1 VKRREFIFLA
11 SGAVVAWPA
20 VAVAQA
26 RSYRVGLLAVT
37 SGLVPEHQAFFDALT
52 KLGYREGQNLAV
64 ERRFAAGDDSR
75 LPALAAD
82 LVRAGVDVI
91 VVQSSTAIRAAKNAT
106 QTIPIVMGSC
116 ADAVG
121 NGLVASLARPGGN
134 VTGTSFQ
141 ARDWDVKH
149 VQLLSELR
157 PGATRFAFLANF
169 FFLPEP
175 AMYKEMAAAATSRGA
190 ELRLYDVRH
199 PEDYERAFASMQDAR
214 IEGLSVAPNGV
225 FREHRREITAL
236 AAAHRMLAVYGSRD
250 FVDAGGL
257 VSYGIDFPALWRRAA
272 DYVDKIFKGA
282 KPADLP
288 IEQPSK
294 FEFVINLKTA
304 KSLGVDI
311 PQALLAQAGDL
322 IE

>member
-1 VKRREFIFLA
+1 MKRREFIFLA
-11 SGAVVAWPA
+11 GGAAVAWPT
-20 VAVAQA
+20 VAVAQG
-26 RSYRVGLLAVT
+26 RTYRIGLLAIT
-37 SGLVPEHQAFFDALT
+37 AGLVPELQAFLDAMA
-52 KLGYREGQNLAV
+52 KLGYREGQNLVV

-75 LPALAAD
+75 LPELAAD
-82 LVRAGVDVI
+82 LVRAGVDAI

-106 QTIPIVMGSC
+106 KTIPIIMGSC

-134 VTGTSFQ
+134 VTGTSFE

-149 VQLLSELR
+149 IQLLSELR
-157 PGATRFAFLANF
+157 PGATRFAFLADF

-175 AMYKEMAAAATSRGA
+175 SMYKEMRAAAASRGA
-190 ELRLYDVRH
+190 DLRLYDVRH
-199 PEDYERAFASMQDAR
+199 PDDYERAFASMKEAG

-225 FREHRREITAL
+225 FREHRLQITAL
-236 AAAHRMLAVYGSRD
+236 AAARQMPAVYGSRD

-257 VSYGIDFPALWRRAA
+257 VSYGIDFPALWRKAA

-294 FEFVINLKTA
+294 FEFAINLKTA
-304 KSLGVDI
+304 KSLGIVI
-311 PQALLAQAGDL
+311 PQPLVAQADVL